1 MVMTTVMVLVES
13 SPEGRCAIQA
23 AFLAARRDGGHVVGV
38 YPVPPSERLTPDTI
52 QLTRSTLGLQ
62 GQDVRTMLERAE
74 RGGGAGVEAGRLVF
88 EDVAAAREATLQERP
103 PNPGYLTAHFKVLP
117 AGNPE
122 EVAEQGRIFDL
133 VVVRQPRDDP
143 GHRVRKF
150 LRAVLFRAGR
160 PILIV
165 PPSEVSTLGRR
176 PLIAW
181 NGSALS
187 ARAAAIARNFFAG
200 AREVG
205 ILSIRTKD
213 WSGPTARD
221 LADYAAWHDIS
232 PTVIEVDQDGRRL
245 SDVLFAEAGR
255 FDADLLVMGAY
266 SQSPFRESLTGGI
279 TNHVLSH
286 SDFPVL
292 MTH

>member
-1 MVMTTVMVLVES
+1 MVMTTVMVLVDS
-13 SPEGRCAIQA
+13 SPHGRCAINA

-38 YPVPPSERLTPDTI
+38 YPVPPSERLTPETI
-52 QLTRSTLGLQ
+52 HRTRASLGIQ
-62 GQDVRTMLERAE
+62 GEDFRTMLDRAE
-74 RGGGAGVEAGRLVF
+74 REGGAGVEAGRLVF
-88 EDVAAAREATLQERP
+88 EEAAAGRQAVLQEKP
-103 PNPGYLTAHFKVLP
+103 PNPGHLTAYFKTLP
-117 AGNPE
+117 AGSPE

-133 VVVRQPRDDP
+133 VVVPQPREDP

-150 LRAVLFRAGR
+150 LRAVLFQAGR
-160 PILIV
+160 PILVV
-165 PPSEVSTLGRR
+165 PPKEISTLGRR

-187 ARAAAIARNFFAG
+187 ARAAAIARNYFETAS
-200 AREVG
+200 EVG
-205 ILSIRTKD
+205 ILSIRTKS
-213 WSGPTARD
+213 WSGPTAEN

-232 PTVIEVDQDGRRL
+232 PRVIEVDQDGRRL
-245 SDVLFAEAGR
+245 SDVLFGEAEK
-255 FDADLLVMGAY
+255 FEADLLVMGAY

-286 SDFPVL
+286 SEFPML

>member
-13 SPEGRCAIQA
+13 SPQGRCAIQA

-38 YPVPPSERLTPDTI
+38 YPVPLSERLTPETI
-52 QLTRSTLGLQ
+52 QLTRSTPGMQ
-62 GQDVRTMLERAE
+62 GQDIRTMIERAE
-74 RGGGAGVEAGRLVF
+74 HEGGAGVEAGRLLF
-88 EDVAAAREATLQERP
+88 EDVAAARQATLQEKP
-103 PNPGYLTAHFKVLP
+103 PNPGYLTAYFKALP
-117 AGNPE
+117 AGSPE

-133 VVVRQPRDDP
+133 VVVRQPRNDP
-143 GHRVRKF
+143 GNRVRKF
-150 LRAVLFRAGR
+150 LRAVLFQAGR
-160 PILIV
+160 PILVV
-165 PPSEVSTLGRR
+165 PPKDIATLGQR

-187 ARAAAIARNFFAG
+187 ARAAAIARNFFAS

-213 WSGPTARD
+213 WSGPTAHD

-232 PTVIEVDQDGRRL
+232 PTVIEVDKDGRRL
-245 SDVLFAEAGR
+245 SDVLFGEAGR
-255 FDADLLVMGAY
+255 FEADLLVMGAY
-266 SQSPFRESLTGGI
+266 SQSPFRESLTGGM
-279 TNHVLSH
+279 TDQVLSH
-286 SDFPVL
+286 SEFPVL